1 MPCPPEAMGAHGD
14 EGYPEAGKGERGSGA
29 GALVWLPGEPGKD
42 VREWPGKMVFASP
55 GMEPSVGCS
64 GMTVLWAGAE
74 GQCPYCKGR

>member
-1 MPCPPEAMGAHGD
+1 MGMRDILRQEKEREAAAQVLWS
-14 EGYPEAGKGERGSGA
+14 GYRASQE
-29 GALVWLPGEPGKD
+29 D

-55 GMEPSVGCS
+55 GMEPSVGCN